1 MGAASSITEPILYSV
16 AEGRLGP
23 LFLFVCAL
31 AAGVGM
37 GWLLAGPRFRG
48 PGWPLL
54 FVRFFLVAALLGVGL
69 SGLRALLHLASP
81 PVQLKATER
90 GLTSYVTVA
99 QPAGVRLQLA
109 RRPDSEGLF
118 VPWRAME
125 SIRLEQLKCYPD
137 GSVAP
142 CEVLAITLR
151 PGFEA
156 LRERGAVLAPGIR
169 RSTLDLLVP
178 VPPGGAAVL
187 AEVRALQQRFGG
199 QY

>member
-1 MGAASSITEPILYSV
+1 MGAASGVTEPILYSV
-16 AEGRLGP
+16 TEGRLGP
-23 LFLFVCAL
+23 LFLLVCAV
-31 AAGVGM
+31 AAGVGLRR
-37 GWLLAGPRFRG
+37 LLTRPRFLG

-54 FVRFFLVAALLGVGL
+54 VRASLWVALLGVGL
-69 SGLRALLHLASP
+69 FAVRALLYLAAP

-99 QPAGVRLQLA
+99 RPAGIRLQLA
-109 RRPDSEGLF
+109 RHADSDGLF

-125 SIRLEQLKCYPD
+125 SIHLEQMKCYPD

-142 CEVLAITLR
+142 CEVLAIALR

-156 LRERGAVLAPGIR
+156 LRGRGAVLAPGIR
-169 RSTLDLLVP
+169 RSTLDLVVP

-187 AEVRALQQRFGG
+187 AEVSALRERFGG